1 MSSEEIRE
9 LVRKTVKE
17 ILEQEPEIILE
28 TLTKNPNILQEALAK
43 AAPWTTLLKAIHDLE
58 ERMATREDL
67 EDIRSVMATKDDLKK
82 LEETMATKKDLRV
95 LEGRM
100 ATKDELEG
108 IRSVMATKEDLEK
121 LATKDELERIRR
133 AMATKEELEKIR
145 SIMAT
150 KDDLRRLEETM
161 ATKAEL
167 EEIKAVMATKK
178 DLEDLK
184 RILQIRL
191 DALGARWGLLNE
203 EAFREGVRSILR
215 EAGFKVDKWI
225 YMDEKGVV
233 YGHPSTI
240 DLDILIRNNTVI
252 AVEITSSIRRGDYI
266 YVKRKAELYEKVEGR
281 KPAKIIMVTP
291 YIDDRNPDEIILRAR
306 EIGIEIIAPEEA
318 AKKIEE

>member
-1 MSSEEIRE
+1 M
-9 LVRKTVKE
+9 
-17 ILEQEPEIILE
+17 LEKRPDIIEKALLRHPEIIY
-28 TLTKNPNILQEALAK
+28 EALMRATPWRELATKKDLDEIK
-43 AAPWTTLLKAIHDLE
+43 AV
-58 ERMATREDL
+58 MATKDDLKDLATKKEL
-67 EDIRSVMATKDDLKK
+67 EDIRSVMATKDDLRR

-108 IRSVMATKEDLEK
+108 IRSVMATKKDLEK

>member
-145 SIMAT
+145 AIMAT
-150 KDDLRRLEETM
+150 KDDLRRLENM
-161 ATKAEL
+161 VAG
-167 EEIKAVMATKK
+167 
-178 DLEDLK
+178 
-184 RILQIRL
+184 
-191 DALGARWGLLNE
+191 LGARWGVMSE
-203 EAFREGVRSILR
+203 SAYREGLKEILR
-215 EAGFKVDKWI
+215 DAGWTVESLVVTDV
-225 YMDEKGVV
+225 KGIV
-233 YGHPSTI
+233 YGRPEEVEI
-240 DLDILIRNNTVI
+240 DIVVRDGKVYI
-252 AVEITSSIRRGDYI
+252 VEITSALKRSDLAFIS
-266 YVKRKAELYEKVEGR
+266 RKAKLYREAKGVEPDR
-281 KPAKIIMVTP
+281 IIVITP
-291 YIDDRNPDEIILRAR
+291 FIHDKNPDRIKAIAR
-306 EIGIEIIAPEEA
+306 EMNIDIVYPHPPE
-318 AKKIEE
+318 